1 MIRSLFILMLSLQA
15 IASRPADGGPH
26 AVVQAAL
33 AAVEGDSA
41 APVAARWEA
50 RLKQNPGDR
59 AAQLG
64 LATLA
69 RYQYRYDEAERRYRS
84 LDSLATPDGF
94 AVYARLGLGA
104 GADSRG
110 LQAQSDSA
118 FRRALAGARA
128 IGDRRAESEALLN
141 LAYLVA
147 TVQGLDHGMAY
158 LDSAQRVIP
167 NGARDL
173 VADEHR
179 RRAVLL
185 AVQSDPGAMAEAEAC
200 MELARPLGQLRLQA
214 NCLRSEAL
222 DLRLRGLSDSSL
234 VVLEQAARLHRR
246 ARDHALLAETLLR
259 EVDIFRADGAFGDAK
274 RGVEEALGQA
284 RTSHNLLALAAGHTS
299 RGSLAMRVQ
308 DFVTASDEFS
318 QAIQLFQQQGDP
330 AGVMMARSFLPT
342 LYAAR
347 GQLDDA
353 IAVADSTINWYRGT
367 GEVPNEFEMLRTRA
381 SLAMRAHD
389 WSTADSVLADA
400 RQLAAAH
407 DMDAWRGE
415 LELDEGRLALYRGA
429 LAEAAR
435 HLRTYLS
442 DLDSTAHVS
451 QHEARLRLA
460 EIYARQGNLARA
472 EQELSQA
479 DRALDRWRAT
489 LADRDL
495 RVLAFQAMPTEDFE
509 KHASAARVLAL
520 LSSAGDVDTAFA
532 FAERRRAREL
542 ADRMAQADALRA
554 GRAAPGLSDRI
565 RAQAQPA
572 TVAGVRKALPNDST
586 AFIEY
591 VAGTGDAP
599 STVFVITRNGAKAH
613 LLQST
618 DSIADAI
625 YRFGA
630 LLEAG
635 SDPGGLARKL
645 GAALL
650 DSALAGLPAGV
661 DRLIIVPD
669 GQLYRVP
676 FDALALPNGK
686 PVVTR
691 YAVSSAPS
699 AAVALALWRRPA
711 RADSNGAALQ
721 LLAFGDPAFA
731 GEKTTAPAGRGGEYR
746 AAFAMR
752 AGLPRLVGSGR
763 EVRDVARYAP
773 DAVVRLRAEAS
784 EAYLK
789 KTDLRRF
796 SIIHFATHALVD
808 DASLDR
814 TALALAPGAGE
825 DGFVTPAEL
834 SDLHMNADLVVL
846 SACRTAGGKVVQ
858 GEGVEGL
865 TAPLLA
871 AGARSVLATK
881 WRVSDEKTE
890 RMVDDFY
897 RALARGQS
905 VGSALRT
912 AKLEAIDRGV
922 PVSQWA
928 AFTVIGDANTRVP
941 LSEPHGSPII
951 WVIAAAGGLV
961 ILGGAVLLRRLH
973 R

>member
-1 MIRSLFILMLSLQA
+1 SGDEPRS
-15 IASRPADGGPH
+15 
-26 AVVQAAL
+26 VVQTAL

-50 RLKQNPGDR
+50 RLRQHPDDR

-69 RYQYRYDEAERRYRS
+69 RYQYRYDEADRRYRA
-84 LDSLATPDGF
+84 LDSLSPPDPF

-104 GADSRG
+104 GADARG

-118 FRRALAGARA
+118 FRRALAGARL

-147 TVQGLDHGMAY
+147 TVRGLDDGMAY

-167 NGARDL
+167 TGARDL
-173 VADEHR
+173 AADEHR

-185 AVQSDPGAMAEAEAC
+185 AVQSDSGAMAEAEAC
-200 MELARPLGQLRLQA
+200 MRLARPLGELRLMA
-214 NCLRSEAL
+214 NCLRSAAL
-222 DLRLRGLSDSSL
+222 DLNLRGLSDSSL
-234 VVLEQAARLHRR
+234 VILKQAAQLHRR
-246 ARDHALLAETLLR
+246 AHDHALLAETLLR
-259 EVDIFRADGAFGDAK
+259 EVDIFRGNGAFGDAK
-274 RGVEEALGQA
+274 RGLDEALAEA
-284 RTSHNLLALAAGHTS
+284 RISHNLLALAAGHTS

-308 DFVTASDEFS
+308 DFATAGEEFP
-318 QAIQLFQQQGDP
+318 QAIQLFRQQGDP
-330 AGVMMARSFLPT
+330 AGVMLARSFLPT

-347 GQLDDA
+347 GQLDAA
-353 IAVADSTINWYRGT
+353 IAEADSTIQWYRGT
-367 GEVPNEFEMLRTRA
+367 GEVPNQFEMLRTRA

-389 WSTADSVLADA
+389 WSAADSVLGVA
-400 RQLAAAH
+400 RRLAAAH
-407 DMDAWRGE
+407 DRDIWRGG

-429 LAEAAR
+429 LTEAAR

-460 EIYARQGNLARA
+460 EIYARQGNLARS

-479 DRALDRWRAT
+479 DHALDRWRAT

-509 KHASAARVLAL
+509 NHASAARVLGL
-520 LSSAGDVDTAFA
+520 LSAAGQVDTAFA

-542 ADRMAQADALRA
+542 ADRIAQADALRA
-554 GRAAPGLSDRI
+554 GRVVPGLGDRI
-565 RAQAQPA
+565 RRQAAPA
-572 TVAGVRKALPNDST
+572 TVADVKSALPDDST
-586 AFIEY
+586 AFLEF
-591 VAGTGDAP
+591 VAGTGNAP
-599 STVFVITRNGAKAH
+599 STLFVITRNNARAYR
-613 LLQST
+613 LRST
-618 DSIADAI
+618 DSLAAAI
-625 YRFGA
+625 DRFSA
-630 LLEAG
+630 LLESG
-635 SDPGGLARKL
+635 DDPGALARKL

-650 DSALAGLPAGV
+650 DSALAGLPPSIN
-661 DRLIIVPD
+661 RLIIVPD
-669 GQLYRVP
+669 GRLYRVP

-686 PVVTR
+686 PLITR
-691 YAVSSAPS
+691 YAMSSAPS
-699 AAVALALWRRPA
+699 GAVAIALWRRPP
-711 RADSNGAALQ
+711 RHDSNAVAVR

-731 GEKTTAPAGRGGEYR
+731 GEEPPGRARGAGEYR

-752 AGLPRLVGSGR
+752 AGLPRLAGSGR

-773 DAVVRLRAEAS
+773 DAVVRLRADAS

-789 KTDLRRF
+789 RTNLRPF

-808 DASLDR
+808 DARLDR
-814 TALALAPGAGE
+814 TALALAPGGGE

-834 SDLHMNADLVVL
+834 SDLQLNADLVVL

-881 WRVSDEKTE
+881 WRVSDDKTE
-890 RMVDDFY
+890 EMVDDFY
-897 RALARGQS
+897 RALAGGQS

-912 AKLEAIDRGV
+912 AKLEAIHRGV

-941 LSEPHGSPII
+941 LSEPHGSPMI

-961 ILGGAVLLRRLH
+961 ILGGAVLLRRVH